1 MIDER
6 AYKSVAQHLER
17 AAPILF
23 HDTAFLPTGILLGF
37 FSREIDQFRSTSARI
52 SKRKKGRPQVN
63 LWT

>member
-37 FSREIDQFRSTSARI
+37 FSREIDQFQSRLERI
-52 SKRKKGRPQVN
+52 GKEKNGSIRR
-63 LWT
+63 WTY